1 MGLATMQDAYSRIV
15 VAADVSKPQAAIDLV
30 EMLKGKVGAVKL
42 GFEWMTS
49 TLGQLLT
56 TDTTEEEAIASL
68 RLQRQLIATIGP
80 NLMWDGKWADI
91 PTTMKMAAAGVR
103 PLRPRILNFH
113 ASNSDAALQAAI
125 AERGDSLAF
134 GVTVLTSIDEA
145 ECRSIFGM
153 DRGIAVITFARKLV
167 KCGAQGVI
175 CSPQELEALADDPET
190 VELLKLT
197 PGVRPEWA
205 SADDQKNIMTP
216 GDAIRAGAWGLVI
229 GRPIAKPPEGIGTP
243 ADAADRIAEEIL
255 VALEE
260 AA

>member
-1 MGLATMQDAYSRIV
+1 MPTIQDAYRRIFIAV
-15 VAADVSKPQAAIDLV
+15 DVSKPQAAIDLV
-30 EMLKGKVGAVKL
+30 QMLEGKVGGIKL

-49 TLGQLLT
+49 TLAQLLT
-56 TDTTEEEAIASL
+56 TDNTEEDAIAQL
-68 RLQRQLIATIGP
+68 LLQRQLIATIGDY
-80 NLMWDGKWADI
+80 LMWDGKWLDI
-91 PTTMKMAAAGVR
+91 LNTMKSAAAAVQ
-103 PLRPRILNFH
+103 PLRPRIFNLH
-113 ASNSDAALQAAI
+113 ACNSDDAIQATI
-125 AERGDSLAF
+125 AERGNSMVF
-134 GVTVLTSIDEA
+134 GVTVLTSVDEA

-153 DRGIAVITFARKLV
+153 DRGIAVVTFARKLV
-167 KCGAQGVI
+167 RCGAQGVI
-175 CSPQELEALADDPET
+175 CSPQELEALTADPET
-190 VELLKLT
+190 TELLKLT
-197 PGVRPEWA
+197 PGVRPVWA